1 MQNKANRITRF
12 ATLRGVAST
21 ALKVMAVG
29 SLTILWLQP
38 AGAKPKPWKPR
49 PMLFGKA
56 NLPAPN
62 TTAALNINT
71 AGKPELSPLPV
82 LSSEA
87 KAAVLNFRSGGPY
100 TSGADL
106 AARVCSRVAV
116 DFGPTDIVI
125 GSTLYQ
131 GFKCAIPTSGTYWAN
146 GGSHPYT
153 VAVEVTGSATVPPAT
168 PAQ

>member
-1 MQNKANRITRF
+1 MDRRTPTSYALVLG
-12 ATLRGVAST
+12 AVAI
-21 ALKVMAVG
+21 ALVAH
-29 SLTILWLQP
+29 S

-56 NLPAPN
+56 NLPAPS
-62 TTAALNINT
+62 TLAALDINT

-106 AARVCSRVAV
+106 AAKVCSRMAV

-125 GSTLYQ
+125 GSAVYQ
-131 GFKCAIPTSGTYWAN
+131 GFKCAVAASGTYWAN
-146 GGSHPYT
+146 GGTHLYP
-153 VAVEVTGSATVPPAT
+153 VAVEVTGSAIVPPAP

>member
-1 MQNKANRITRF
+1 MDRRTPASY
-12 ATLRGVAST
+12 ALMLAAVAT
-21 ALKVMAVG
+21 ALVAQ
-29 SLTILWLQP
+29 S

-56 NLPAPN
+56 NVPAAS

-87 KAAVLNFRSGGPY
+87 KAAIVNFRAGGPY

-106 AARVCSRVAV
+106 ATKVCSRVPV

-125 GSTLYQ
+125 GSAVYQ
-131 GFKCAIPTSGTYWAN
+131 GFKCAVAASGTYWAN
-146 GGSHPYT
+146 GGTHLYP
-153 VAVEVTGSATVPPAT
+153 VAAEVTGSAIVPPAP